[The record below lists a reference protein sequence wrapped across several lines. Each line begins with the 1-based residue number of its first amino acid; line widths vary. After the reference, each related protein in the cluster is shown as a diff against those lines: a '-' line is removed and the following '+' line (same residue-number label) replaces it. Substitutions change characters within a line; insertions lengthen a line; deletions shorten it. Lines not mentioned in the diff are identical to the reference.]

1 MIRRTPLCTPSMGVE
16 EFLVFFWGHRDEI
29 RGFID
34 HLSTRHPYKNDASI
48 AFTRHLLGLSTM
60 DLARQDGIFDVVKY
74 MFLNV
79 WLSEFLAFMEKDT
92 EPASVA
98 PLSSAESS

>member
-1 MIRRTPLCTPSMGVE
+1 MLRRTPLCTPSMGDE
-16 EFLVFFWGHRDEI
+16 EFLVFFFAHGNEI
-29 RGFID
+29 RGFIN

-48 AFTRHLLGLSTM
+48 AFTRHLLGLTM
-60 DLARQDGIFDVVKY
+60 DTARQEEVVFNVVKY

-79 WLSEFLAFMEKDT
+79 WLTEFLAFTEKDT
-92 EPASVA
+92 ERASVA